1 MEDTGLQRF
10 SARATSVKKD
20 IHITWDSVLTDLRH

>member
-10 SARATSVKKD
+10 LARATSVKKRYPY
-20 IHITWDSVLTDLRH
+20 HLGQRGY